1 MKKLMTM
8 LCLLGGGIVHA
19 EDMSG
24 VLSPAPMPVSPPVS
38 NAPAMQGNRLTFI
51 DSRIFDVELF
61 HLLENNK
68 DTVEVTM
75 AGHVPLTSIPPRLD
89 RWIAK
94 AAEGGT
100 VEILP
105 QPSTRIFAFSLIS
118 MAFSSLGAWEK
129 FREES
134 AYEQAKKYDIKI
146 YYKRDGDGDALIEK
160 LVLTRRKK

>member
-1 MKKLMTM
+1 MKNVIAMV
-8 LCLLGGGIVHA
+8 CLLGCGLSHA
-19 EDMSG
+19 EDMNG
-24 VLSPAPMPVSPPVS
+24 VLAPAPMPVNPPV
-38 NAPAMQGNRLTFI
+38 NGAPAGQGNRLTFI
-51 DSRIFDVELF
+51 DSRIFDVELL

-68 DTVEVTM
+68 DMVEVTM

-118 MAFSSLGAWEK
+118 MAFSSLGVWEK